1 MYCYLKQVLK
11 HKGEILNPPDNDIHL
26 SGEINILS
34 FAVDHLDHLFI
45 VVQLDDLP
53 EIAIGVIQNILNH
66 FLVSPKI
73 DTSGRVKNTI
83 QKEYHF

>member
-11 HKGEILNPPDNDIHL
+11 HKGEILNSPDNDIHL

-45 VVQLDDLP
+45 VVQLDDLS
-53 EIAIGVIQNILNH
+53 EIAIGVIQNLLII
-66 FLVSPKI
+66 FL
-73 DTSGRVKNTI
+73 
-83 QKEYHF
+83 YHLRLTHQEE